1 MNTQA
6 TTRTAAFSLASLL
19 TLAVLASI
27 NFMATSPAPEAM
39 VAAID
44 GPASQ
49 TIVIEAKRDRA

>member
-6 TTRTAAFSLASLL
+6 TTRTAAASLASLL

-27 NFMATSPAPEAM
+27 NMLATSPAPEALLT
-39 VAAID
+39 AID

>member
-6 TTRTAAFSLASLL
+6 ITRSAAASLASLF

-27 NFMATSPAPEAM
+27 NMLATSPAPEALFT
-39 VAAID
+39 ATL